1 MNGTIKMCRSSVAS
15 VASMAECI
23 CQFRWFNWIPVAA
36 CVVHHKINKYWPKT
50 RGHTRDFYRH
60 GATEPRGL
68 VLFMLLLFWAIIL
81 TEGSD
86 GVGNALLPF
95 DVIGR
100 HIWTRFFFGCCV
112 DCGSRHMSAT
122 NSFQICEP
130 ENSFNKHKNS
140 NKNNSTYSPQIVNNI
155 FYSFFFQPWHRQSSL
170 WKAAAQQPAKIQF
183 FSLCYRAVWQN
194 GSAHR
199 NRTYRV
205 HRIHWKGSGLFLTF
219 C

>member
-23 CQFRWFNWIPVAA
+23 CQFRWFNWIPLAA
-36 CVVHHKINKYWPKT
+36 CVVHHKMNKYWPKT

-68 VLFMLLLFWAIIL
+68 ALFMLLLFWAIIL

-86 GVGNALLPF
+86 GVGTALLPF

-130 ENSFNKHKNS
+130 ENSFKKLKNN
-140 NKNNSTYSPQIVNNI
+140 NKNNSIYSPQIVNNI
-155 FYSFFFQPWHRQSSL
+155 FYSS
-170 WKAAAQQPAKIQF
+170 F
-183 FSLCYRAVWQN
+183 FSLGIGRAHFEKQPPSNLRKSNFFHFVI
-194 GSAHR
+194 ALYD
-199 NRTYRV
+199 RTGQPIEIERTAFIGFIEKDQV
-205 HRIHWKGSGLFLTF
+205 CF
-219 C
+219 